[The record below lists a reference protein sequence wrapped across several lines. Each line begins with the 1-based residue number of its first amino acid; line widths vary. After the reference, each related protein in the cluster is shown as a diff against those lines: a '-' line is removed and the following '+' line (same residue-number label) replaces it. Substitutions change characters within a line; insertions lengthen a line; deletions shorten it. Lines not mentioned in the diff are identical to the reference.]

1 MTKNQIRE
9 LLQETIATVT
19 FEKTDGTIRAMNCT
33 LIPAFIPALPAEEG
47 LVPRTKREENP
58 NLLAVWDLERGDW
71 RSFKIDS
78 IQKISNMYPFDR
90 EGIVYATPT
99 QE

>member
-33 LIPAFIPALPAEEG
+33 LIPALIPVAPTEEG
-47 LVPRTKREENP
+47 LIPRTKREENP
-58 NLLAVWDLERGDW
+58 NLLAVWDLEKGDW

-78 IQKISNMYPFDR
+78 IKKIGIMYPFDR
-90 EGIVYATPT
+90 EGIVYASPT